1 MRPLRTLVVVHASL
15 VPPESLEG
23 HSDKEIEEWRTEYD
37 VTATLRKLG
46 HDVRCVGVLDSLTE
60 LRGAIADWQP
70 DIVFNLLEE
79 FDGIVTYDQHVV
91 AFLELLRQ
99 PYTGCNPR
107 GLLLSRDKSLSKQLL
122 AFHRIATPQFA
133 VFRRG
138 AHIHVPRRLRFPLF
152 VKSTVEDASLG
163 IAQASVV
170 EDAAKLKERIE
181 FVHEQVKS
189 DALVEEYIEGRELYV
204 GMMGNERLT
213 RLPVWEMVF
222 GSMPDSLA
230 AIATR
235 KVKWDKRY
243 QAKYGIT
250 THAAADLPPAVL
262 TALDRL
268 SRRIYRALG
277 MSGYARMDFR
287 VTPQGQVYVLEANA
301 NPNLE
306 AAEDFAESA
315 RAAGTPYGELLEH
328 LMDLGLK
335 YRAQWRARATAE
347 RCATGG
353 ARAPGRPPRRAR
365 AAAGRRGGRPRA
377 RPPRRGARRLARGG
391 GGGAGGPG
399 GGAGGGA
406 PPPPPPP
413 RGRGGGGG
421 GGGPHTR
428 GAPATG

>member
-1 MRPLRTLVVVHASL
+1 MRRLRALVVVHASL

-37 VTATLRKLG
+37 VTSSLRKLG
-46 HDVRCVGVLDSLTE
+46 HDVRCVGVLDSLPE
-60 LRGAIADWQP
+60 LRTAIADWEP

-91 AFLELLRQ
+91 AFLELMRQ

-107 GLLLSRDKSLSKQLL
+107 GLLLSRDKTLAKQLL
-122 AFHRIATPQFA
+122 AFHRIATPQFT

-138 AHIHVPRRLRFPLF
+138 ARVHVPRKLRFPLF

-170 EDAAKLKERIE
+170 EDAARLKERIE
-181 FVHEQVKS
+181 FVHEQIKS

-204 GMMGNERLT
+204 GIMGNERLT

-250 THAAADLPPAVL
+250 TRAAEDLPPAVL

-277 MSGYARMDFR
+277 LSGYARMDFR
-287 VTPQGQVYVLEANA
+287 VNAQGQVYVLEANA

-315 RAAGTPYGELLEH
+315 RAAGTSYAELLVR
-328 LMDLGLK
+328 LIDLGLK
-335 YRAQWRARATAE
+335 YRVQWRATY
-347 RCATGG
+347 G
-353 ARAPGRPPRRAR
+353 
-365 AAAGRRGGRPRA
+365 
-377 RPPRRGARRLARGG
+377 
-391 GGGAGGPG
+391 
-399 GGAGGGA
+399 
-406 PPPPPPP
+406 
-413 RGRGGGGG
+413 
-421 GGGPHTR
+421 
-428 GAPATG
+428 